1 MSNLLINMFK
11 YALIFSIAFLAALCF
26 QSTCLNENQ
35 TISIWSLINTIGTFL
50 GGVGTIAASFCAF
63 LALSNWKEQSKG
75 GSTLNRLVSCREK
88 ISILC
93 CEFLDRKISVS
104 PEEKERLHG
113 VAQSLDSDLAILSRI
128 INKNEKILEI
138 KEMLFMPR
146 VRIRDYGVLWE
157 EEKNQLVRAE
167 EEIKKF
173 MKNI

>member
-1 MSNLLINMFK
+1 MFK
-11 YALIFSIAFLAALCF
+11 YALIFSMAFLAALCF
-26 QSTCLNENQ
+26 QSTYLNENKI
-35 TISIWSLINTIGTFL
+35 ISIWNLINNIGTFM
-50 GGVGTIAASFCAF
+50 GGIGTIAATFFAF

-75 GSTLNRLVSCREK
+75 GSILNRLVNCQEK

-128 INKNEKILEI
+128 VKKNEKILEI

-157 EEKNQLVRAE
+157 EEIKQLIRAE